1 MKTSVN
7 TFRLLLWIA
16 IFIAALYSPLYY
28 GQNVALAAET
38 RYETLETKI
47 RNLKNDPQKVLPS
60 IELYSQKAK
69 LDKDRE
75 RSYRAYVLGTL
86 YGENRI
92 KHAYADSMLHVA
104 AQIGQPHIIGDAL
117 MTNGMLHELN
127 ENYNVALSS
136 YVNAQKN
143 LSEKETPY
151 LANVLNL
158 NIARIRNYLGQNAEA
173 KLQLSEAVQFFRK
186 NHGVVEHTDYRDY
199 YIHSLIALLDTQSKL
214 GEFEDN
220 EKLVAEGVSFIE
232 KEKLPQ
238 FRPYFVGSEGIDAYY
253 RKNYPLAISK
263 LNHALS
269 LYNDNWKHLTEKF
282 YLGMSYYKA
291 GKHPE
296 ALKYLNMLDEEFQK
310 TGKIDPQFRPA
321 FETLYEYHKN
331 TGNVQKQLEYVNKLL
346 QINTLYEKNYKELFQ
361 QLSSRYDNK
370 VLQEEKEQLQNRLVT
385 DRIQSGIISG
395 ASLLIAFVSLFIAL
409 RYYRRRNYYKKLYE
423 AFSAIPQSGPEA
435 DGDTDSERERFQ
447 EEKLPVN
454 QKLSD
459 DEMFVAPAPTDEIL
473 PENEAEAVNS
483 EPVQQGMRNG
493 GGLNPLLVDQIMDR
507 LRQFEHDKG
516 YMKRNLTLTALASYC
531 GTNSTYLSK
540 VLNQNMGL
548 GFNGYL
554 NSLRLNEVIQMW
566 KTKPRTR
573 QLSIQD
579 TANKLGYSTAQ
590 SFSKNFQ
597 ERYHISPTYFLKR
610 LNDDEPI

>member
-1 MKTSVN
+1 MIMAFAVEVNGQDRKLAQESLYSELEKQISAAQYEPVKAQKYIDLYSLKAKTSGD
-7 TFRLLLWIA
+7 
-16 IFIAALYSPLYY
+16 PL
-28 GQNVALAAET
+28 
-38 RYETLETKI
+38 KI
-47 RNLKNDPQKVLPS
+47 
-60 IELYSQKAK
+60 
-69 LDKDRE
+69 
-75 RSYRAYVLGTL
+75 YRAYVLGTK
-86 YGENRI
+86 YAANR
-92 KHAYADSMLHVA
+92 KKMAYADSMIHQA
-104 AQIGQPHIIGDAL
+104 RDIDQPNILGDAL
-117 MTNGMLHELN
+117 MTNGTLHELN
-127 ENYNVALSS
+127 EDYKIALSS
-136 YVNAQKN
+136 YVQAQSHLSVKN
-143 LSEKETPY
+143 SPY

-158 NIARIRNYLGQNAEA
+158 NIARIRNYLGQNKEA
-173 KLQLSEAVQFFRK
+173 KELIEDALDFFRE
-186 NHGVVEHTDYRDY
+186 NHGENVDDTDYRNY
-199 YIHSLIALLDTQSKL
+199 YMHSLIALLDTKSKL
-214 GEFEDN
+214 GEFADN
-220 EKLVAEGVSFIE
+220 EKLVAEGISFIE
-232 KEKLPQ
+232 KEKMPQ
-238 FRPYFVGSEGIDAYY
+238 YRAYFVGSEGIDGYY

-263 LNHALS
+263 LNHALA
-269 LYNDNWKHLTEKF
+269 LYADNWKHLTEKF

-296 ALKYLNMLDEEFQK
+296 ALKYLNMLDEEFRK

-447 EEKLPVN
+447 EEKLPAN
-454 QKLSD
+454 QELSED
-459 DEMFVAPAPTDEIL
+459 KIFVAPAPTDEIL
-473 PENEAEAVNS
+473 PKNEAEAVNS
-483 EPVQQGMRNG
+483 EPVQQGTRNG
-493 GGLNPLLVDQIMDR
+493 GDLNPLLVDQIMDR

>member
-1 MKTSVN
+1 M
-7 TFRLLLWIA
+7 
-16 IFIAALYSPLYY
+16 SPVLKA
-28 GQNVALAAET
+28 QNSALALET
-38 RYETLETKI
+38 RYETLEDKI
-47 RNLKNDPQKVLPS
+47 RDLKNHPQKVLSS

-69 LDKDRE
+69 LENSQE

-86 YGENRI
+86 YAENR
-92 KHAYADSMLHVA
+92 KKPAYADSMLITA
-104 AQIGQPHIIGDAL
+104 AQIGQPHIMGDAL

-143 LSEKETPY
+143 LSEKDTPY
-151 LANVLNL
+151 LSNVLNL

-173 KLQLSEAVQFFRK
+173 KLLLLEALTFFRQ

-199 YIHSLIALLDTQSKL
+199 YMHSLIALLDTQSKL
-214 GEFEDN
+214 GEFADN
-220 EKLVAEGVSFIE
+220 KKLVAEGISFIE
-232 KEKLPQ
+232 DEKMPQ

-263 LNHALS
+263 LNHALT
-269 LYNDNWKHLTEKF
+269 LYSDNWKHLTEKF

-296 ALKYLNMLDEEFQK
+296 ALKYLTMLDEEFRK

-370 VLQEEKEQLQNRLVT
+370 LLQEEKEQLQNRLVS

-395 ASLLIAFVSLFIAL
+395 VSLLIACVSIFIAL

-423 AFSAIPQSGPEA
+423 EFSAIPQADAPGREA
-435 DGDTDSERERFQ
+435 EQTA
-447 EEKLPVN
+447 KP
-454 QKLSD
+454 
-459 DEMFVAPAPTDEIL
+459 
-473 PENEAEAVNS
+473 NEAEADEPQTEGLHETVPAS
-483 EPVQQGMRNG
+483 VVEEKEFEPEETVPVQSDIKSAGD
-493 GGLNPLLVDQIMDR
+493 LNPLLVEQIVDK
-507 LRQFEHDKG
+507 LHHFEQEKG
-516 YMKRNLTLTALASYC
+516 YMKKNLTLTALASRC

-540 VLNQNMGL
+540 VLNQNMGQS
-548 GFNGYL
+548 FNAYL
-554 NSLRLNEVIQMW
+554 NTLRLNEVIHMW
-566 KTKPRTR
+566 KSRPKTR
-573 QLSIQD
+573 QLSIQE

>member
-1 MKTSVN
+1 MI
-7 TFRLLLWIA
+7 IA
-16 IFIAALYSPLYY
+16 FAVEVSGQNRKLAQESLYSELEKQISAVQYEPVKVQKFIDLYS
-28 GQNVALAAET
+28 
-38 RYETLETKI
+38 
-47 RNLKNDPQKVLPS
+47 LKAKSENNPQK
-60 IELYSQKAK
+60 I
-69 LDKDRE
+69 
-75 RSYRAYVLGTL
+75 YRAYVLGTI
-86 YGENRI
+86 YSENR
-92 KHAYADSMLHVA
+92 KKLSYADSML
-104 AQIGQPHIIGDAL
+104 QKSNEINLPDIMGDAL
-117 MTNGMLHELN
+117 LTNGMLHELN
-127 ENYNVALSS
+127 EDYQVALSS
-136 YVNAQKN
+136 YVKAQTH
-143 LSEKETPY
+143 LSVQNSPY

-158 NIARIRNYLGQNAEA
+158 NIGRIRNYLGQNKEA
-173 KLQLSEAVQFFRK
+173 KVLIEEAVNFFRK
-186 NHGVVEHTDYRDY
+186 NHGKDVKDTDYRNY
-199 YIHSLIALLDTQSKL
+199 YLHSLIALLDTQSKL
-214 GEFEDN
+214 GEFSHN
-220 EKLVAEGVSFIE
+220 EELILEGVSFLERE
-232 KEKLPQ
+232 KMPQ
-238 FRPYFVGSEGIDAYY
+238 FRAYFVGSEGIDAYY

-263 LNHALS
+263 LNHALA
-269 LYNDNWKHLTEKF
+269 LYADNWKHLTEKF

-423 AFSAIPQSGPEA
+423 AFSAIPQPNSHA
-435 DGDTDSERERFQ
+435 DEDTDSEMGPSREVELPAAQ
-447 EEKLPVN
+447 E
-454 QKLSD
+454 LS
-459 DEMFVAPAPTDEIL
+459 EDEITIT
-473 PENEAEAVNS
+473 PATTEEIISENQQEVANS
-483 EPVQQGMRNG
+483 EPVQAGTRNG
-493 GGLNPLLVDQIMDR
+493 GDLNPLLVDQIMDK

-516 YMKRNLTLTALASYC
+516 YMKKNLTLTSLASWC

-554 NSLRLNEVIQMW
+554 NTLRLNEVIHMW
-566 KTKPRTR
+566 KNKPKTR

>member
-1 MKTSVN
+1 MI
-7 TFRLLLWIA
+7 LLFLI
-16 IFIAALYSPLYY
+16 IIPNHLQS
-28 GQNVALAAET
+28 QNIGLADET
-38 RYETLETKI
+38 RYEYLEKKI
-47 RNLKNDPQKVLPS
+47 IAVQNEPVQTGDIINLYAL
-60 IELYSQKAK
+60 KAK
-69 LDKDRE
+69 QENNTPKI
-75 RSYRAYVLGTL
+75 YRAYVLGTV
-86 YGENRI
+86 YAENR
-92 KHAYADSMLHVA
+92 KKLAYADSMLHTA
-104 AQIGQPHIIGDAL
+104 TQIGRQDILGDAW

-136 YVNAQKN
+136 YIQAQKH
-143 LSEKETPY
+143 LSSDENPY
-151 LANVLNL
+151 LNNVLNL
-158 NIARIRNYLGQNAEA
+158 SVARVRNYLGQYHRAQQI
-173 KLQLSEAVQFFRK
+173 LFTTLIFFRD
-186 NHGVVEHTDYRDY
+186 NHRKIHDTDYRDY
-199 YIHSLIALLDTQSKL
+199 YMHTLIALLDTQSKL
-214 GEFEDN
+214 GGSAEN

-296 ALKYLNMLDEEFQK
+296 ALKYLNMLDEEFRK

-423 AFSAIPQSGPEA
+423 AFSAIPQPGPEA

-447 EEKLPVN
+447 EDELPAN
-454 QKLSD
+454 QELSED
-459 DEMFVAPAPTDEIL
+459 KIFVAPAPTDETV

-483 EPVQQGMRNG
+483 EPVQQGTRSG
-493 GGLNPLLVDQIMDR
+493 GDLNPLLVDQIMDR